1 LSSGV
6 SSTRNIRFDVATE
19 SCHFAGFSVTSDML
33 FRAAN
38 ETVKVSFGYS
48 VLLERVVI
56 GVNRHGTE
64 SNDLIAVEDS
74 DVLALRR
81 SLQKRGEIATGLGR
95 GQRRDASIL
104 RRYGKQLKV
113 ARCPTRR

>member
-1 LSSGV
+1 
-6 SSTRNIRFDVATE
+6 
-19 SCHFAGFSVTSDML
+19 VTSDTL

-64 SNDLIAVEDS
+64 SNDLIAVENS

-81 SLQKRGEIATGLGR
+81 SLQKRGEIATGLG
-95 GQRRDASIL
+95 S
-104 RRYGKQLKV
+104 GKAWPCVDFTTIWQATQSGAISYAPV
-113 ARCPTRR
+113 SATMI